1 MSLCSLPNQS
11 IFQFSNLKTMKK
23 KRTGSMKLPYK
34 YCEENGSMKPPAKN
48 ERTEL
53 ESPTMSQKK
62 RTISTSDQH
71 LHIFRDLV
79 GGGGVGFLF

>member
-1 MSLCSLPNQS
+1 
-11 IFQFSNLKTMKK
+11 
-23 KRTGSMKLPYK
+23 MKLPYK

-53 ESPTMSQKK
+53 ESPTMSQRR

-71 LHIFRDLV
+71 LHIFLGFGR
-79 GGGGVGFLF
+79 GGGFFILI